1 MSCQLYVE
9 LKIVFIVLFICL
21 LQKSEL
27 TANLD
32 MASHFVSRHLVAGDL
47 DSIALKTFG
56 QVTTLQGI
64 NATITELQVHT
75 VGSRDIQLH
84 SLTESH
90 FDQ

>member
-1 MSCQLYVE
+1 MFYS
-9 LKIVFIVLFICL
+9 FFL

-84 SLTESH
+84 SLIESH

>member
-1 MSCQLYVE
+1 M
-9 LKIVFIVLFICL
+9 CL

-47 DSIALKTFG
+47 DSIALKKFG

-64 NATITELQVHT
+64 NATITELQV
-75 VGSRDIQLH
+75 GAAIQLH
-84 SLTESH
+84 SLMESH

>member
-1 MSCQLYVE
+1 MVS
-9 LKIVFIVLFICL
+9 LFYSFVY

-47 DSIALKTFG
+47 DSIALKKFG

-64 NATITELQVHT
+64 NATITELQVHI
-75 VGSRDIQLH
+75 VESRDIQLH
-84 SLTESH
+84 SLIESH

>member
-1 MSCQLYVE
+1 M
-9 LKIVFIVLFICL
+9 CL

-47 DSIALKTFG
+47 DSIALKKFG

-64 NATITELQVHT
+64 NATITELQVGAASHPT
-75 VGSRDIQLH
+75 ALIDG
-84 SLTESH
+84 ES
-90 FDQ
+90 F

>member
-1 MSCQLYVE
+1 
-9 LKIVFIVLFICL
+9 
-21 LQKSEL
+21 
-27 TANLD
+27 

-75 VGSRDIQLH
+75 VESRDIQVFVGFH
-84 SLTESH
+84 SPQPRAEV
-90 FDQ
+90 